1 MCDPL
6 TLTVAATAVSAIG
19 TGASSIAAAQQARYQ
34 AEVADRNARIEN
46 DAARDALERGRI
58 EDKKLQERTAQLM
71 GEQNAALAAN
81 GIDIAFG
88 SAANVRGDA
97 AVIGQ
102 QDAATLRE
110 NSMRETRGFEINA
123 ANYRAS
129 AQASRQAASGALING
144 AFQIGS
150 TILGGAMQYDKLNAA
165 RNPGATLSTNSIKS
179 AMGTQKAAIR
189 SWTSI
194 PLTRG

>member
-46 DAARDALERGRI
+46 DAARDSLERGRI

-165 RNPGATLSTNSIKS
+165 RNPKIAG
-179 AMGTQKAAIR
+179 KAAGSGSKTTMSTPIIR
-189 SWTSI
+189 A
-194 PLTRG
+194 